1 MEKYQNYSQL
11 YVLQIQEMMRWADK
25 ERIKNNNKIIFS
37 KYFISKSS
45 SQDGDGKV
53 GFDEFLALMSST
65 ARGHSDSS
73 L

>member
-1 MEKYQNYSQL
+1 MSL
-11 YVLQIQEMMRWADK
+11 SDLVI
-25 ERIKNNNKIIFS
+25 NKISIL
-37 KYFISKSS
+37 KSVPSILFLKS

-53 GFDEFLALMSST
+53 GFDEFSALMSST

>member
-53 GFDEFLALMSST
+53 GFDEFSALMSST

>member
-1 MEKYQNYSQL
+1 
-11 YVLQIQEMMRWADK
+11 MRWADK
-25 ERIKNNNKIIFS
+25 ERIRNNNKIIFS

-53 GFDEFLALMSST
+53 GFDEFSALMSST